1 MTKNINSKLLKMY
14 LIFFFLFLINL
25 YFKIIL
31 KAQEILNEQLDDVK
45 HMNKMMMYAKC
56 VTVRDQQLDEKNGI
70 HDHKKTEEKRKDLMM
85 EIERLKKI
93 KYYEELEKEKKE
105 LQKAGHT
112 IIIDQ
117 IKERELKRLREKEE
131 QEREGQQILKEI
143 KQMQKEENENA
154 LVIFYLIT
162 NKKKKN

>member
-1 MTKNINSKLLKMY
+1 
-14 LIFFFLFLINL
+14 
-25 YFKIIL
+25 
-31 KAQEILNEQLDDVK
+31 
-45 HMNKMMMYAKC
+45 MMMYAKC